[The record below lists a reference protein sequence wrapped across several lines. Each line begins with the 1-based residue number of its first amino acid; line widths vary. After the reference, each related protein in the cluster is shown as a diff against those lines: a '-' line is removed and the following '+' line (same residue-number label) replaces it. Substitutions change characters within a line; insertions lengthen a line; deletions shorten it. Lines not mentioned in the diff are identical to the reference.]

1 MMRGLIGVGAL
12 AASLV
17 LAPAAGATVLP
28 GATYTYS
35 GDTGVISVTL
45 TVSPDGGTVDVALIA
60 ASSSPSCGGVGF
72 TYRGIPVVD
81 GAFTETRSE
90 AGRSSVIDGEFV
102 RPGVATGTIEW
113 TNGTCGSDAYDWS
126 AEVATPWADLAL
138 RRGGERKS
146 KARGGDVYNDSASGQ
161 TRAWRLK
168 RGKERA
174 FIVTLQNDGT
184 ERGRF
189 VLRGCRRSGG
199 VKVSYMAGRRPVT
212 KKVTGRRGY
221 TVKALKAGAERA
233 IRVVFKATKKAR
245 KGKRKSCGITA
256 ETSVPGTLGTQR
268 DVVKA
273 VVTVR

>member
-45 TVSPDGGTVDVALIA
+45 TVSPDGGTVDVRLIA

-146 KARGGDVYNDSASGQ
+146 KARGGDV
-161 TRAWRLK
+161 
-168 RGKERA
+168 
-174 FIVTLQNDGT
+174 
-184 ERGRF
+184 
-189 VLRGCRRSGG
+189 
-199 VKVSYMAGRRPVT
+199 
-212 KKVTGRRGY
+212 
-221 TVKALKAGAERA
+221 
-233 IRVVFKATKKAR
+233 
-245 KGKRKSCGITA
+245 
-256 ETSVPGTLGTQR
+256 
-268 DVVKA
+268 
-273 VVTVR
+273 